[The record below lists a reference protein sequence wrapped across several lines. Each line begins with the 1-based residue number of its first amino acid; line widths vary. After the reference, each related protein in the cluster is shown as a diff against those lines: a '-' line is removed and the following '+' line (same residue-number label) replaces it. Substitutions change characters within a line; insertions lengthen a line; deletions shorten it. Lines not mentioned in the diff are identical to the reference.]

1 MERESS
7 SPPTEPEEPWRPSH
21 DPRAVALTVVLPT
34 FMVVLDTSVANVSL
48 PYVAGTLSASTHE
61 ATWMLTSYLVANAI
75 VLPSTHWMARL
86 VGRKRLLIWSVLFFT
101 LASAASGAAHSLA
114 MLIAARVIQGA
125 SGGLLLPTSQ
135 AVLLESFPREE
146 RGEAMAAFGLG
157 VVVAPVVGP
166 TLGGWITDNYSWR
179 WIFYINVPIGVLAV
193 FLVQIFIED
202 PPYARKAPPG
212 SVDALGF
219 GLMAVGLGALQ
230 VILDRGQQD
239 DWFSAVWIRWFT
251 VLSAASLL
259 AFLLWERRAR
269 EPVVDLRV
277 FRDRNFSLGIFLV
290 TTYGLILFGALVLLP
305 LFLEELMGYTAFRSG
320 LAVSPRGL
328 GAAVSMTIAGRL
340 VSRIDGRYLI
350 STGFLLLAWA
360 GFELGRINLEISVWT
375 VVWPNA
381 TIGLALGFI
390 FVPLTTLTVASLPN
404 AEIGTATGLYNL
416 MRNLGGSFGIASLTT
431 LIARGTQAHQSVL
444 AAYLTPSNPLF
455 QYGLSR
461 LQGFFALQGNAW
473 IATQGA
479 PVLLYRL
486 LLQQSALLAFV
497 DAFRFLGFLAVIG
510 IPLPFLLSKGGIQQ
524 TGTAAME

>member
-1 MERESS
+1 MEHT
-7 SPPTEPEEPWRPSH
+7 SPNQAAEAGEPWQPAH
-21 DPRAVALTVVLPT
+21 PPRAVALTVVLPT

-86 VGRKRLLIWSVLFFT
+86 VGRKRLLVWSVLMFT
-101 LASAASGAAHSLA
+101 LASAASGAAQSLA
-114 MLIAARVIQGA
+114 MLIAARVIQGT

-146 RGEAMAAFGLG
+146 RGQAMAAFGLG

-212 SVDALGF
+212 SIDALGF

-230 VILDRGQQD
+230 VILDKGQQD
-239 DWFSAVWIRWFT
+239 DWFSAAWIRWFT
-251 VLSAASLL
+251 VLSAASLV
-259 AFLLWERRAR
+259 AFLLWERKAR

-328 GAAVSMTIAGRL
+328 GAAVSMTLAGRL

-350 STGFLLLAWA
+350 SAGFLLLAWA

-431 LIARGTQAHQSVL
+431 LIARSAQAHQSVL
-444 AAYLTPSNPLF
+444 AAHLTPSNPLF

-461 LQGFFALQGNAW
+461 LQGFFTLQSDVWMGMH
-473 IATQGA
+473 GA
-479 PVLLYRL
+479 PTFLYRL

-497 DAFRFLGFLAVIG
+497 DAFRFLGVLALIG